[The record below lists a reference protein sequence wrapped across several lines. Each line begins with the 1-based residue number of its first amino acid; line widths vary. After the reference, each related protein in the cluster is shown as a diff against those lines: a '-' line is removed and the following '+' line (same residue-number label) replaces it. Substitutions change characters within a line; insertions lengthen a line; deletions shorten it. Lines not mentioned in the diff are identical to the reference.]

1 MNNWFNFENVG
12 EKIKSITKAI
22 FWITSVIIW
31 VACFIGLIIMSGNSY
46 LNPALL
52 LIPIGIAI
60 LWPLLMWVYS
70 LFIYG
75 FGEIISKLDVIS
87 ANTKVVKDDLNSKSK
102 QTQTNQQN
110 VEKELDIK
118 IANELPEL

>member
-1 MNNWFNFENVG
+1 MNGWFNFENVG
-12 EKIKSITKAI
+12 EKIKSIAKVL
-22 FWITSVIIW
+22 FWILSVIVW
-31 VACFIGLIIMSGNSY
+31 VACIVGIIIAGEY
-46 LNPALL
+46 EPAWLL
-52 LIPIGIAI
+52 MPIGIAI

-102 QTQTNQQN
+102 QTQTNHQN
-110 VEKELDIK
+110 IEKELDIK